1 MFGLGFG
8 EVLLIGLM
16 LVIGLTTLV
25 GFDYLKKGVH
35 HRRDQDLDNRI
46 LDELEVLRLRMDAI
60 NERLD
65 SLDPPSSEE
74 KALPPSDVDKES
86 GGS

>member
-1 MFGLGFG
+1 MLGFGFG

-16 LVIGLTTLV
+16 LVVGLTTLV
-25 GFDYLKKGVH
+25 GFDFLKKGVQQ
-35 HRRDQDLDNRI
+35 RRDQELDSRI

-65 SLDPPSSEE
+65 SLDPSPATRKILPS
-74 KALPPSDVDKES
+74 SDVDKES
-86 GGS
+86 T

>member
-1 MFGLGFG
+1 MG

-16 LVIGLTTLV
+16 LFVGLSTLV
-25 GFDYLKKGVH
+25 GFDYLKKGVQQ
-35 HRRDQDLDNRI
+35 RRDQEVDNRI

-65 SLDPPSSEE
+65 SLDSPKSTRRTLPS
-74 KALPPSDVDKES
+74 SDVDKKS
-86 GGS
+86 GGL

>member
-1 MFGLGFG
+1 MFGFGFG

-16 LVIGLTTLV
+16 LVVGLSTLV
-25 GFDYLKKGVH
+25 GFDFLKKGV
-35 HRRDQDLDNRI
+35 RQRSDQELDNRI

-65 SLDPPSSEE
+65 SLDPSSSEE
-74 KALPPSDVDKES
+74 KPLPPPDVD
-86 GGS
+86 

>member
-8 EVLLIGLM
+8 ELLLIGLV
-16 LVIGLTTLV
+16 LAIGLTTLV
-25 GFDYLKKGVH
+25 DFDYLKKGVQKGQ
-35 HRRDQDLDNRI
+35 DQELDSRI

-65 SLDPPSSEE
+65 SLDPSLSE
-74 KALPPSDVDKES
+74 
-86 GGS
+86 